1 MPSPSEESERAA
13 LLTSDTLYRQTDSF
27 TQWQELLAGDIAA
40 LFAGDWTS
48 DAVRDA
54 RASALEVLQSAFGPD
69 GWQAAFPL
77 AMDLDRSDLEM
88 LFAILD
94 QMVHASA
101 GMVTGPLVV
110 DICKGPLNGI
120 RSWAVGGQIE
130 QLEAGMGRQ
139 PLLHLSGVVNLGIV
153 GHTREVGESRRRV
166 GPVERLEQVP
176 EEARAFALPHAVL
189 DGPGADIQRPSQ
201 VALLVGAWGHDLHLR
216 PLGHPLITDLR
227 QQTNIQ
233 LIGKEQGHAD
243 PHLLKG

>member
-1 MPSPSEESERAA
+1 MVVVVSSHYGYAAKSNHKTLVHSCGKLWDLCRCGLCRAQR
-13 LLTSDTLYRQTDSF
+13 LDSGSHF
-27 TQWQELLAGDIAA
+27 RSVIE
-40 LFAGDWTS
+40 
-48 DAVRDA
+48 VREHIGP
-54 RASALEVLQSAFGPD
+54 RAI
-69 GWQAAFPL
+69 
-77 AMDLDRSDLEM
+77 DLEM